1 MKNKSFTPYPTFLL
15 LRMKMADSILGILQ
29 KHYVYIRENIF
40 LFTFF
45 FQRKWDENLDCST
58 TCFLDFN

>member
-1 MKNKSFTPYPTFLL
+1 MKTKSFTPYPTFLL

-45 FQRKWDENLDCST
+45 FNGNGMKI
-58 TCFLDFN
+58 